1 MDCERVRHLISDG
14 YDRPL
19 SSTERGQIVQHIDS
33 CAGCARFERAL
44 RSGAEGIGHLA
55 DITPSAQLWEQ
66 VHTQAA
72 VMSSVTPSRL
82 MRQAG
87 GMLGAA
93 VAVVLV
99 AALTIFLL
107 NNNAPSTTK
116 TDHPAGF
123 AAGTSASPSASS
135 PATSA
140 FAQQLAPNS
149 PPSPFAGTPVSSPPV
164 SSASSVTVPATGV
177 ATPFASTAVPT
188 VIAVDEKTA
197 ESIVVGYFHA
207 INLQDYSTAYDYL
220 GSALQQQQPLSD
232 FTSGYVHTKHDT
244 LTITGTKPVSTGVV
258 VVVIY
263 LDAEQTDGSIRYY
276 HGEYVVGYEN
286 GKPKIVDAT
295 VTEDLPATPTP
306 TPDYTAMRCKADS
319 LSATAGYQGAT
330 GSMAGSIILT
340 NTGTEPCSLQGTA
353 QVKLVDS
360 YGQELVTEQ
369 KAMSLDGID
378 QLITLKPGQQASLF
392 IVWANWCPPGTP
404 ETAAASPMAGGV
416 SFQVTLPDGHGV
428 LTAKAMLGHKSDTL
442 VPRCDVPGQSST
454 LSVGTFKDFPA
465 P

>member
-1 MDCERVRHLISDG
+1 MRKLLNPWWSGTFTQSICRTIRPRTTISVRLYNSNNPCLIS
-14 YDRPL
+14 P
-19 SSTERGQIVQHIDS
+19 V
-33 CAGCARFERAL
+33 
-44 RSGAEGIGHLA
+44 
-55 DITPSAQLWEQ
+55 
-66 VHTQAA
+66 
-72 VMSSVTPSRL
+72 VMSIRNMTR
-82 MRQAG
+82 
-87 GMLGAA
+87 
-93 VAVVLV
+93 
-99 AALTIFLL
+99 
-107 NNNAPSTTK
+107 
-116 TDHPAGF
+116 
-123 AAGTSASPSASS
+123 SPSPEQSQ
-135 PATSA
+135 
-140 FAQQLAPNS
+140 FQLAS
-149 PPSPFAGTPVSSPPV
+149 
-164 SSASSVTVPATGV
+164 
-177 ATPFASTAVPT
+177 
-188 VIAVDEKTA
+188 
-197 ESIVVGYFHA
+197 
-207 INLQDYSTAYDYL
+207 
-220 GSALQQQQPLSD
+220 
-232 FTSGYVHTKHDT
+232 
-244 LTITGTKPVSTGVV
+244 V